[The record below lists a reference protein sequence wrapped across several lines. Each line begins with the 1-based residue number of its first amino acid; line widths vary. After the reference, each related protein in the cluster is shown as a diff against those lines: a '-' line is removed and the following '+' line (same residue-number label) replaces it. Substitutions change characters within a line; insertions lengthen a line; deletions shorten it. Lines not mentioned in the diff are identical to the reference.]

1 MSTGPQWLPGPWSL
15 AFDRGSTRDIIAP
28 DSSPICSV
36 RIHYVTPE
44 QYAANAR
51 LIAAAPELAEA
62 LTEMVGKYAGQV
74 QNDGGY
80 DVMLT
85 KARAALAKAG
95 AA

>member
-1 MSTGPQWLPGPWSL
+1 MSIGAKWLAGPWSL

-28 DSSPICSV
+28 DGSPICSV

-62 LTEMVGKYAGQV
+62 LQQIAKYPTARADEMGIER
-74 QNDGGY
+74 
-80 DVMLT
+80 
-85 KARAALAKAG
+85 ARKIASAALAKAG
-95 AA
+95 EA